1 MTMMYDVIIIGGGP
15 AGMYTA
21 LTLSEKGHKNILILD
36 MNDELG
42 GTLNEIIEV
51 DESYELA
58 GYTGVEMADDLKR
71 NLILH
76 GVDYE
81 ISSFVLSSDKEKRLK
96 VLSPDKGLREV
107 KGKALVFATGARERP
122 RGILNFTTKRTSGIF
137 SVGTARKFIV
147 EQGYLP
153 GNRVVIFGSD
163 WTGLYLAKLLMIEG
177 ADEVT
182 IVDQVK
188 ELNFPD
194 EELAHFHEIYNIK
207 TELGYTIREIHGSN
221 RITGVTIQRIGGKVD
236 GLIETKEISCDTV
249 LLSVGLTP
257 QRELFK
263 KFRRNPE
270 KQGVFVTGNADKI
283 TFDLRELRQRAN
295 ETAEKVLSYLEALE

>member
-1 MTMMYDVIIIGGGP
+1 MMYDVIIIGGGP

-71 NLILH
+71 NIILH

-236 GLIETKEISCDTV
+236 GPIETKEISCDTV

>member
-1 MTMMYDVIIIGGGP
+1 MMYDVIIIGGGP

-194 EELAHFHEIYNIK
+194 EELAHLHEIYNIK

-236 GLIETKEISCDTV
+236 GPIETKEISCDTV

>member
-1 MTMMYDVIIIGGGP
+1 MTMVYDVIIIGGGP

-21 LTLSEKGHKNILILD
+21 LKLSEKGHKSILVLD

-107 KGKALVFATGARERP
+107 RGKALVFATGARERP

-153 GNRVVIFGSD
+153 GNRVVIFGSN

-177 ADEVT
+177 AAEVT
-182 IVDQVK
+182 IVDQGK
-188 ELNFPD
+188 ELDFPD
-194 EELAHFHEIYNIK
+194 EELAHFHKIYHIK
-207 TELGYTIREIHGSN
+207 TELGYTIREIHGTN
-221 RITGVTIQRIGGKVD
+221 RITGVTIQRVGGKAD
-236 GLIETKEISCDTV
+236 RPLETKEISCDTV

-270 KQGVFVTGNADKI
+270 NQGVFVTGNADQI

-295 ETAEKVLSYLEALE
+295 ETAEKVLSYLEDQE

>member
-1 MTMMYDVIIIGGGP
+1 MMYDVIIIGGGP

-236 GLIETKEISCDTV
+236 GPIETKEISCDTV

>member
-1 MTMMYDVIIIGGGP
+1 MVYDVIIIGGGP

-21 LTLSEKGHKNILILD
+21 LNLSEKGHKNILVLD
-36 MNDELG
+36 MNEELG
-42 GTLNEIIEV
+42 GTLNEVIEV

-96 VLSPDKGLREV
+96 VLSPEKGLYYV

-163 WTGLYLAKLLMIEG
+163 WTGLFLAKLLKIEG
-177 ADEVT
+177 ADEIT

-188 ELNFPD
+188 ELDFPD
-194 EELAHFHEIYNIK
+194 KELAHFHEIYNIK
-207 TELGYTIREIHGSN
+207 TELGYTIREIHGAN
-221 RITGVTIQRIGGKVD
+221 RITGVTIQRIAGKAD
-236 GLIETKEISCDTV
+236 GPLETKEISCDTV

-295 ETAEKVLSYLEALE
+295 ETSEKVLSYLETLE

>member
-1 MTMMYDVIIIGGGP
+1 
-15 AGMYTA
+15 
-21 LTLSEKGHKNILILD
+21 
-36 MNDELG
+36 
-42 GTLNEIIEV
+42 
-51 DESYELA
+51 
-58 GYTGVEMADDLKR
+58 MADDLKR

-236 GLIETKEISCDTV
+236 GPIETKEISCDTV

>member
-1 MTMMYDVIIIGGGP
+1 MMYDVIIIGGGP

-81 ISSFVLSSDKEKRLK
+81 ISSFVLSSYKEKRLK

-236 GLIETKEISCDTV
+236 GPIETKEISCDTV

>member
-1 MTMMYDVIIIGGGP
+1 MMYDVIIIGGGP

-194 EELAHFHEIYNIK
+194 EELAHSHEIYNIK

-236 GLIETKEISCDTV
+236 GPIETKEISCDTV

>member
-71 NLILH
+71 NIILH

-236 GLIETKEISCDTV
+236 GPIETKEISCDTV

>member
-1 MTMMYDVIIIGGGP
+1 MMYDVIIIGGGP

-236 GLIETKEISCDTV
+236 GPIETKEISCDTV

-270 KQGVFVTGNADKI
+270 KQGVFVTGNADKT